1 MSVVLP
7 AHNEEAMLP
16 GTVADIVAGLRG
28 RGAYELLIV
37 ENGSRDATAALARS
51 LASEVPGVRS
61 LSMPTADYGLALRA
75 GFLAAEGELVAI
87 FDVDYYDLAFL
98 DAAVALLDQAGS
110 DTAGPVAVL
119 ASKRAPGARD
129 DRPLARRVVTSAFS
143 VVLRRGFGLGV
154 SDTHGMKVLR
164 RASLVAVAQQCRF
177 GTDLFDTEL
186 VLRAERSGMRI
197 AEIPV
202 AVAERRP
209 SRSSI
214 ARRVLR
220 TLAGLARLRLAL
232 WEERLRP
239 AGTRPAPPTRS
250 SGD

>member
-7 AHNEEAMLP
+7 AHNEEAMLAA
-16 GTVADIVAGLRG
+16 TVGEIVAGLRR
-28 RGAYELLIV
+28 RGSHEVLIV
-37 ENGSRDATAALARS
+37 ENGSHDGTAALSQS
-51 LASEVPGVRS
+51 LAAELPEVQA

-75 GFLAAEGELVAI
+75 GFLAARGELVAI
-87 FDVDYYDLAFL
+87 FDVDYYDLGFL
-98 DAAVALLDQAGS
+98 DAAVALLETTGPI
-110 DTAGPVAVL
+110 GGPPVAVL

-129 DRPLARRVVTSAFS
+129 DRPLSRRLVTGAFS

-164 RASLVAVAQQCRF
+164 RGPLVELAEQCRF

-186 VLRAERSGMRI
+186 VLRVERAGMRV

-202 AVAERRP
+202 EVHERRP

-214 ARRVLR
+214 VRRIVR
-220 TLAGLARLRLAL
+220 TVAGLARLRLAL
-232 WEERLRP
+232 WEERLRR
-239 AGTRPAPPTRS
+239 AGSAPGRASRS
-250 SGD
+250 SGR